1 MPQRLRIKRID
12 TVGFVD
18 KGDDP
23 EAAVV
28 FWKRA
33 PEKETGTMHTFWKAM
48 AEKVGISSAEAD
60 KLLADSAPED
70 GSGNDPAHSD
80 GGQHMSEEL
89 TKLKADVEAL
99 TKRAEDAEAEAV
111 EAKEKAA
118 ELEELLAK
126 ATEPDVPDPE
136 PDVPEAVAKA
146 MDDLEKRAK
155 EAEEKLNKEI
165 DRRETQQFIA
175 KAETFGHLPGA
186 NPDDF
191 AGILRKIDAALD
203 EDERTKFDEILTAA
217 NKAVQTGELYK
228 EVGSGGRRA
237 TSVEGEVAK
246 LAEEMQKANPGMS
259 AQVARGEVWKA
270 RPELVKAYDA
280 ERRALTSKED

>member
-33 PEKETGTMHTFWKAM
+33 DPDAEESGAMHKKFWTAV
-48 AEKVGISSAEAD
+48 AEKLGFSAAEAD
-60 KLLADSAPED
+60 ELLAESAPEG

-99 TKRAEDAEAEAV
+99 TKRAEDAEA
-111 EAKEKAA
+111 KAT

-126 ATEPDVPDPE
+126 ATEPEPVVEEPE
-136 PDVPEAVAKA
+136 VPEAVAKA
-146 MDDLEKRAK
+146 MGDLEKRAQ

-165 DRRETQQFIA
+165 DRRETETFIA
-175 KAETFGHLPGA
+175 KAKTYGHLPGA

-191 AGILRKIDAALD
+191 AGILRKIDGALD
-203 EDERTKFDEILTAA
+203 EDERAKFDEILKAA
-217 NKAVQTGELYK
+217 NEAVQTGELYK
-228 EVGSGGRRA
+228 EIGSGGRGV
-237 TSVEGEVAK
+237 TSTEGEVAK
-246 LAEEMQKANPGMS
+246 LADEIQKEHPHLS
-259 AQVARGEVWKA
+259 AQAARGEVWKK
-270 RPELVKAYDA
+270 RPDLLAAYEA
-280 ERRALTSKED
+280 ERRALTTKED